1 MKAQRGRKLEK
12 WREKLLTCNKKQ
24 TCHVGGEGGD
34 VSFAA
39 STPQG
44 GGGGVEGLWWGVGL
58 GTSRHI
64 IRNELRFGCKEGALD
79 ALRFYEA
86 ASRTERTVVRLAL
99 NSWMLL
105 HNGITT
111 NCHVPRTEAHFST
124 VKMSPNKCWECMPSR
139 RQMSLERKFRG
150 GRKSWWTSVR
160 KKWLFWVWTLNLL
173 TFWHF
178 NPFLYYSSLHYK
190 FITGIFC
197 KREQVFFPLFIFVVT
212 KITLC
217 FLMCARLFC
226 SILHEASYPSRSFSV
241 AGCHAW

>member
-44 GGGGVEGLWWGVGL
+44 GGGGVEGLWRGVGL

-64 IRNELRFGCKEGALD
+64 IRNELRLGCKEGALD

-86 ASRTERTVVRLAL
+86 ASRAERTVVGLAL

-111 NCHVPRTEAHFST
+111 DCHVPRTEAHFST
-124 VKMSPNKCWECMPSR
+124 VKMSPNKCWEGMPSR

-150 GRKSWWTSVR
+150 GRKGWWTSVR
-160 KKWLFWVWTLNLL
+160 KKCLYWVWTLNLL
-173 TFWHF
+173 TFWWFGHF
-178 NPFLYYSSLHYK
+178 NLFFSFFFYSSLHYK
-190 FITGIFC
+190 FVTAIFC
-197 KREQVFFPLFIFVVT
+197 KCKQVFFTFIVT
-212 KITLC
+212 KTLLPGVC
-217 FLMCARLFC
+217 TAVYFHPPQIFI
-226 SILHEASYPSRSFSV
+226 S
-241 AGCHAW
+241 

>member
-64 IRNELRFGCKEGALD
+64 IRNELRLGCKEGALD

-86 ASRTERTVVRLAL
+86 ASRTERTVVGLAF

-105 HNGITT
+105 HNGITAD
-111 NCHVPRTEAHFST
+111 CHVPRTEAHFST

-139 RQMSLERKFRG
+139 RQMSLERNFRG

-160 KKWLFWVWTLNLL
+160 KKCVFWVWTYTYILMIW
-173 TFWHF
+173 TFESF
-178 NPFLYYSSLHYK
+178 
-190 FITGIFC
+190 
-197 KREQVFFPLFIFVVT
+197 FVVQL
-212 KITLC
+212 ITLQVHYSYFFVSANKC
-217 FLMCARLFC
+217 FSLFYIC
-226 SILHEASYPSRSFSV
+226 KKSSVPWCVHRCFVPSSTKLHIL
-241 AGCHAW
+241 AGAFQ